1 MHLPLWDMTN
11 VVVWR
16 VSSLQEFLGQV
27 RYNLINFTTARAVL
41 VLFKMLT
48 FYALRVISIK
58 FLLVIS
64 TLGKTKWL

>member
-41 VLFKMLT
+41 VLQNVNPLRPKSDQHQISPRNMN
-48 FYALRVISIK
+48 AL
-58 FLLVIS
+58 
-64 TLGKTKWL
+64 